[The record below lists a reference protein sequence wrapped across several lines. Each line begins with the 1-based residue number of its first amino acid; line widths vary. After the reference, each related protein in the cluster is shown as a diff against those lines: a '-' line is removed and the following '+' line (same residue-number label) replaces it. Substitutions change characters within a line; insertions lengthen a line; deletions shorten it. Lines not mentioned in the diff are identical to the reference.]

1 VKGWKYIKGIE
12 EYEKGWRYMKGIKE
26 YKKEWNWRYMRRD
39 EGIRDGMEV

>member
-1 VKGWKYIKGIE
+1 MKGWKYIKGIE

-26 YKKEWNWRYMRRD
+26 YTKEWNCRYIRRD